1 MESVEKHDT
10 KILAVAGKGGVGK
23 TSIAANIVRL
33 LVKNYPGSRILAIDA
48 DPAVCSVTAFPPISW
63 KKMSSRQATTR
74 QSPCTAMYTMAI

>member
-33 LVKNYPGSRILAIDA
+33 LVKNHPGTF
-48 DPAVCSVTAFPPISW
+48 SVRLRAPRTGS
-63 KKMSSRQATTR
+63 MEMATYYMTSFLCEYTR
-74 QSPCTAMYTMAI
+74 HRLEWLEMKRKSK